1 LALALFVQR
10 QHEQTSLDLRAEN
23 IYKQEQIYREQT
35 GHRCLDEFKA
45 YLRRIKNEELDED
58 SETFLLLAMQRRIK
72 QAGIGPKTADDS
84 IAELISE
91 SIER

>member
-1 LALALFVQR
+1 MFKG
-10 QHEQTSLDLRAEN
+10 HEQTSLDLRAEN
-23 IYKQEQIYREQT
+23 IYKQEQIYRANGT
-35 GHRCLDEFKA
+35 HRCLDEFKA

-58 SETFLLLAMQRRIK
+58 SETFLLLALQRRIK

-91 SIER
+91 SIERSG

>member
-1 LALALFVQR
+1 LSGALFVQR
-10 QHEQTSLDLRAEN
+10 QHEQTSLDLRAEK

-35 GHRCLDEFKA
+35 GPMSGDEFKA